1 MGCLS
6 QGRLRAYLD
15 GALAGEQNQEV
26 ARHVAACPRCAARV
40 AHLRRLADG
49 TKRSLACLSPR
60 YQPDER
66 LALARLRA
74 RVQHPADSRSPGGF
88 FLGRLT
94 MLRTNARLWRP
105 LGVGLLIVAL
115 VVGVFSFAPGRAFA
129 RQLLSV
135 FRVRRFAVIRI
146 NTDPN
151 QIEEAGRTLAE
162 RLLPSEPTIV
172 ADEPVV
178 RAASLEE
185 ASALAGFPVRLP
197 RYLPGEGELRFEV
210 KGRTEA
216 VVPISRD
223 ALVLLLEMAE
233 MDASV
238 LPANLDPAEVRA
250 VAPAMVAITEGE
262 GMLTILQVKE
272 PTIIY
277 PDGLDPQ
284 VLGEA
289 GLRVLGIPPAEA
301 RRISRT
307 IDWATTLILP
317 IPANLAEVREVEVAG
332 SQGVV
337 LQPYSDPQYGSQTF
351 LLWEKDGIVYL
362 LSRPGSSAE
371 TLIQIAQSMF

>member
-6 QGRLRAYLD
+6 EGRLRAYLD
-15 GALAGEQNQEV
+15 RELAGEQGDEV
-26 ARHVAACPRCAARV
+26 ARHVAACARCAAKL
-40 AHLRRLADG
+40 ARL
-49 TKRSLACLSPR
+49 RSLAEGTGQRLACLTPAHP
-60 YQPDER
+60 PDER
-66 LALARLRA
+66 LALAHLRA
-74 RVQHPADSRSPGGF
+74 RAQHSASSRPWDTY
-88 FLGRLT
+88 LRRLN
-94 MLRTNARLWRP
+94 MSRINARVWRP
-105 LGVGLLIVAL
+105 IGVGLLILAL
-115 VVGVFSFAPGRAFA
+115 LVGVFSFAPSRAFA

-151 QIEEAGRTLAE
+151 QLEEAGRTLAE
-162 RLLPSEPTIV
+162 RLLPSEPTLV

-178 RAASLEE
+178 QVGSLEE

-197 RYLPGEGELRFEV
+197 RYLPGEGELRFAV

-223 ALVLLLEMAE
+223 ALALLLEMAE
-233 MDASV
+233 MDPKL
-238 LPANLDPAEVRA
+238 LPASLDPAEVRA
-250 VAPAMVAITEGE
+250 VAPATVAITKGS
-262 GMLTILQVKE
+262 GVLGIVQIKD

-301 RRISRT
+301 RRISRA

-332 SQGVV
+332 SQGVI
-337 LQPYSDPQYGSQTF
+337 LQPYADPQHGSQTF
-351 LLWEKDGIVYL
+351 LLWEKDGVVYL
-362 LSRPGSSAE
+362 LATPGFAAE
-371 TLIQIAQSMF
+371 TLVQIAQSMF